1 MAHQVRSLEQA
12 GVMVHVACT
21 RAASG
26 KPTYFR
32 SRHQVT
38 DLIREFQPNLVHVH
52 FGYTALAVL
61 PCPLPK
67 VLTLCGDDISGTADG
82 VGHITL
88 KSRLGA
94 TVTRRVARSF
104 DAVVVMNPTMR
115 AKLAPETVDRT
126 VILPYGID
134 TTRFMPGSRSEAREK
149 LGLTPDGLVVTFV
162 NSGRQRTKRLD
173 LARAAVDRLKADG
186 HSVTLLVA
194 EDVHPD
200 DMPAHYRAAN
210 CLLMTSDVEGSPN
223 CVKEALACGTP
234 VVSVPVGD
242 VPEVIAEADG
252 GCVADR
258 DPQALA
264 AAVLQ
269 VTAASRPQGASLL
282 PQRFTLGG
290 VTKELLQLYSSLLS
304 GQWNV
309 IGRGPSGHRDLHGS

>member
-1 MAHQVRSLEQA
+1 IDQATVGVIPLAKAPHRPCEGSIGSHLRIRVLVVTNLFPSRTRPAFGGFVAHQVRSLEQA

-104 DAVVVMNPTMR
+104 DAVVVMNPAMR

-126 VILPYGID
+126 VVLPYGID

-186 HSVTLLVA
+186 HS
-194 EDVHPD
+194 
-200 DMPAHYRAAN
+200 
-210 CLLMTSDVEGSPN
+210 
-223 CVKEALACGTP
+223 
-234 VVSVPVGD
+234 
-242 VPEVIAEADG
+242 
-252 GCVADR
+252 
-258 DPQALA
+258 
-264 AAVLQ
+264 
-269 VTAASRPQGASLL
+269 
-282 PQRFTLGG
+282 
-290 VTKELLQLYSSLLS
+290 
-304 GQWNV
+304 
-309 IGRGPSGHRDLHGS
+309 